1 MKKTGMAVLALLM
14 AATFAAANDHP
25 GGPGPGAGGPPAA
38 HGPEGD
44 GGGGYLDVASDGTV
58 VVRRE
63 AASSTNTNRVAELV
77 AIRNGAIAWTATL
90 PSPRTETEISGA
102 QVIQVID
109 STASGATTPATTL
122 TALSTANGSQ
132 AWTLNITG
140 RVNRLTPFSNGTY
153 AVVLIPAAT
162 SGGTPTRN
170 LVAISSSGVVLSTVA
185 F

>member
-1 MKKTGMAVLALLM
+1 MKKTGIAVLALLM
-14 AATFAAANDHP
+14 AATFAAADNHP
-25 GGPGPGAGGPPAA
+25 DGPGPGAPAA
-38 HGPEGD
+38 YD

-58 VVRRE
+58 IIRRA
-63 AASSTNTNRVAELV
+63 AASSTRGNPVAELV

-102 QVIQVID
+102 QVIEVGEA
-109 STASGATTPATTL
+109 TPSGATPMTTL
-122 TALSTANGSQ
+122 TALSIANGTQ
-132 AWTLNITG
+132 AWTLTITG
-140 RVNRLTPFSNGTY
+140 RVNNLTPFSGGTY

-170 LVAISSSGVVLSTVA
+170 LVAISSNGVVLSTVA